1 MCCEYCLKG
10 MIEDLLEYDAIK
22 SAYTDFNYINKNNVN
37 IFITYD
43 DKILKSAELKNL
55 ENKFNNY

>member
-1 MCCEYCLKG
+1 
-10 MIEDLLEYDAIK
+10 MIEDLFEYDEIK
-22 SAYTDFNYINKNNVN
+22 SAYTDFNYVNKKNVN

-43 DKILKSAELKNL
+43 DKILKLDELKNL